1 MKKQQNNST
10 KAWAL
15 QAALSVALLSI
26 SAVLLASSFNSTPG
40 QANKAPMSD
49 DDHHDDCD
57 HHHHGNDC
65 NTATPIKHVIVL
77 IGENWTFDSIF
88 GTYQPRR
95 NQSVG
100 NLLSR
105 GYVTASGAP
114 GPDFADSQQFVINQP
129 YPPTYFID
137 AQSTAGK
144 TAYQQAP
151 GTPSFPPPNTA
162 YIPPAPGGLD
172 QGQGPFDPTLV
183 PDSLP
188 RTIEPSLERND
199 LGLLRTG
206 ASGLPMFTTDTR
218 VPNATTLP
226 NGLFPG
232 TSATRPYDS
241 YVGDMVHRLFHM
253 WQQSDCNV
261 MNATPDNPS
270 GCLNDLYPFV
280 GVARDDGSGS
290 NSMSFLNVQ
299 QGDAPVFKR
308 LADRYTLNDNYH
320 QPIMGGTAVQH
331 QMIGTADDIFWE
343 TFQGVSQP
351 PAASVANPNPISS
364 TNVAFT
370 ADKGWTNCSDLTAPG
385 IAPIVAYLGSLP
397 WHPSPNCDPGHF
409 YMINNMSPGF
419 LPNGT
424 VDAANIL
431 SGAKVPPST
440 LRNIGNA
447 LNEQGISWA
456 YYGGGYNAA
465 VRVANGSRDPVDVL
479 ISQNYCDIC
488 NPFSYASSIM
498 GDAQQRQAHI
508 KDAID
513 FFNALDTGEL
523 PAVAYVKP
531 DSLVDG
537 HPASSKL
544 DLFEAMIQKIV
555 DHINF
560 DQRKDTVLFI
570 TFDEGGGLWDS
581 GAFIPLDF
589 FGDGPRIPMLVVS
602 HWSKGGNVVHSY
614 NDHASVVKFIERNWK
629 LEPLTDRSRDNL
641 PNPIM
646 STSSPYIPTNIP
658 AIGDLFDMFDF
669 RHADQGQQGED

>member
-1 MKKQQNNST
+1 MLPRLLHSST
-10 KAWAL
+10 V
-15 QAALSVALLSI
+15 AAGL
-26 SAVLLASSFNSTPG
+26 AVLLSSG
-40 QANKAPMSD
+40 LAVAD
-49 DDHHDDCD
+49 D
-57 HHHHGNDC
+57 
-65 NTATPIKHVIVL
+65 TATPIKHVIIL

-88 GTYQPRR
+88 ATYQPK
-95 NQSVG
+95 NKQSVD

-105 GYVTASGAP
+105 GIVTASGAP
-114 GPDFADSQQFVINQP
+114 GPNFDYSQQFQINQP

-137 AQSTAGK
+137 AMSTAGK

-183 PDSLP
+183 PDSLLP
-188 RTIEPSLERND
+188 TIEPSLEKND

-206 ASGLPMFTTDTR
+206 ATGLPMFTTDTR

-226 NGLFPG
+226 NGVFP
-232 TSATRPYDS
+232 SSSPIRPYDS

-308 LADRYTLNDNYH
+308 LADKYTLNDNYH

-331 QMIGTADDIFWE
+331 QMIGTADDVFWE
-343 TFQGVSQP
+343 TFQGVSEP
-351 PAASVANPNPISS
+351 PMASVADPDPQSP
-364 TNVAFT
+364 TNVAFQR
-370 ADKGWTNCSDLTAPG
+370 DKQWTNCSDVTQPG
-385 IAPIVAYLGSLP
+385 IAPIVAYLASLP

-409 YMINNMSPGF
+409 YMINNLSPGF

-424 VDAANIL
+424 VDAASIL

-440 LRNIGNA
+440 LRTIGDA
-447 LNEQGISWA
+447 LNVKGISWA
-456 YYGGGYNAA
+456 YYGGGYDAA
-465 VRVANGSRDPVDVL
+465 VRVANGSTDPVDQL

-488 NPFSYASSIM
+488 NLFSYSSSIM

-508 KDAID
+508 KDATD
-513 FFNALDTGEL
+513 FFDALEKGTL

-544 DLFEAMIQKIV
+544 DLFEAMLQNIV

-560 DQRKDTVLFI
+560 DHRKDIALFI

-581 GAFIPLDF
+581 GGFISLDCSAS
-589 FGDGPRIPMLVVS
+589 DHCGP
-602 HWSKGGNVVHSY
+602 H
-614 NDHASVVKFIERNWK
+614 
-629 LEPLTDRSRDNL
+629 RSL
-641 PNPIM
+641 
-646 STSSPYIPTNIP
+646 S
-658 AIGDLFDMFDF
+658 
-669 RHADQGQQGED
+669 